1 MNAIAALAVGGGVGA
16 GVLLCVAG
24 WRGHRVLP
32 AVGGP
37 GGVGLPS
44 RTSLAW
50 MLAALPAGLII
61 FALTG
66 WIVAAVACGALI
78 LWAPRISKART
89 QQDDL
94 VARTE
99 AIAAW
104 AEMIRDN
111 MAGSAGLEQALLA
124 SARVAPAPIRVE
136 LRRFAARLD
145 RVPLTE
151 ALIGLGHD
159 VDHPSADL
167 VVVSLVNATRM
178 EARELGPLLGRLAEA
193 IRGDVRMR
201 LRVEVGRARIR
212 TSARIVV
219 ATTAATMGFLFLF
232 SRRLLEAYDSLAG
245 QLWLLLVA
253 AVFTGGAC
261 LLRFYG
267 RVEMPERFSAR
278 AERVGGAS

>member
-1 MNAIAALAVGGGVGA
+1 MNALAALAAGGGVGI
-16 GVLLCVAG
+16 GVLLCIAG
-24 WRGHRVLP
+24 WRGHRLLP
-32 AVGGP
+32 SLQRSGAVAPLSRSTMAWVVGAAP
-37 GGVGLPS
+37 VGL
-44 RTSLAW
+44 
-50 MLAALPAGLII
+50 IV

-66 WIVAAVACGALI
+66 WIVAALVCAGVVV
-78 LWAPRISKART
+78 WAPQARKARS
-89 QQDDL
+89 QQGEV
-94 VARTE
+94 VAKTE
-99 AIAAW
+99 AIASW

-124 SARVAPAPIRVE
+124 SARVAPAAIRPQ
-136 LRRFAARLD
+136 LRRFASRLE
-145 RVPLTE
+145 RVPLSE
-151 ALIGLGHD
+151 ALIALGRD
-159 VDHPSADL
+159 LDHPSADL

-219 ATTAATMGFLFLF
+219 ATTVGTMAFLFLF
-232 SRRLLEAYDSLAG
+232 SRRLLEAYDSLVG

-253 AVFTGGAC
+253 AVFAGGAW
-261 LLRFYG
+261 LLRVYG

-278 AERVGGAS
+278 AGRAGGAS